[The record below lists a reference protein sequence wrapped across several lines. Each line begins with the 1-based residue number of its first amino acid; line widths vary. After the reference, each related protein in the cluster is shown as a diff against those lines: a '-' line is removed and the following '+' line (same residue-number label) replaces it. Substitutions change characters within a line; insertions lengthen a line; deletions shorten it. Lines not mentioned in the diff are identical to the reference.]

1 MDRRRFLLGSA
12 AGAGLLAGCTG
23 EQPRPA
29 QTMPNGTENGSNT
42 TENGT
47 MGTETMDNGT
57 TSTETA
63 NGTDSGG
70 MGGET
75 GVSEGAGLVT
85 VESSQSFDATVGRI
99 RSAIRN
105 NDALTLMTTVDH
117 AANAQSAGM
126 QLAPD
131 DASDLRQPQPGD
143 AADAGESLDRDRP
156 SPENPRLGRGGL
168 GVRDLQRSP
177 VPRRAPRDRRSG
189 RDPEHDCERARK
201 PCDRQRRLSK
211 RNERRQGF
219 GFRTPLGTDPSAT
232 SSSASITSVPH

>member
-63 NGTDSGG
+63 NGTDSSG

-126 QLAPD
+126 QLPPTTLLIFGNPNLGTPLMQ
-131 DASDLRQPQPGD
+131 ASRSTAIDLPQKTLVWEEEGQVYVTYNDPQYL
-143 AADAGESLDRDRP
+143 AARHGIDGQEEILSTIANALESLATG
-156 SPENPRLGRGGL
+156 SGG
-168 GVRDLQRSP
+168 
-177 VPRRAPRDRRSG
+177 
-189 RDPEHDCERARK
+189 
-201 PCDRQRRLSK
+201 
-211 RNERRQGF
+211 
-219 GFRTPLGTDPSAT
+219 
-232 SSSASITSVPH
+232 

>member
-117 AANAQSAGM
+117 AANAQSTGM
-126 QLAPD
+126 QLPPTTLLIFGNPNLGTPLMQ
-131 DASDLRQPQPGD
+131 ASRSTAIDLPQ
-143 AADAGESLDRDRP
+143 
-156 SPENPRLGRGGL
+156 ENPRLGRGGL